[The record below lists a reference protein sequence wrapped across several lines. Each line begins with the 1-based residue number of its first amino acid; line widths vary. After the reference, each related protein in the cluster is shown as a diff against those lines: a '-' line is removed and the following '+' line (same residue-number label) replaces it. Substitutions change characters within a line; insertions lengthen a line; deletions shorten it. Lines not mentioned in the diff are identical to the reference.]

1 MESLSLT
8 TIIWVGVVISFAYFL
23 YNSVIKPLRLISY
36 YKSTI
41 ATKYKVSI
49 EPFNPLIPTVMLRL
63 KKEIDKYGDCT
74 YTNKFI
80 LREYQLS
87 ITVFKDLTLIILI
100 DPNLIKEFY

>member
-8 TIIWVGVVISFAYFL
+8 AIFWIGLVIALVYFL

-36 YKSTI
+36 YKSTLG
-41 ATKYKVSI
+41 TKYKVSI
-49 EPFNPLIPTVMLRL
+49 EPFNPLIPMVMLRL

-80 LREYQLS
+80 LRNYQLS
-87 ITVFKDLTLIILI
+87 ITVFKNLTLIILI
-100 DPNLIKEFY
+100 DPKLIKDFY